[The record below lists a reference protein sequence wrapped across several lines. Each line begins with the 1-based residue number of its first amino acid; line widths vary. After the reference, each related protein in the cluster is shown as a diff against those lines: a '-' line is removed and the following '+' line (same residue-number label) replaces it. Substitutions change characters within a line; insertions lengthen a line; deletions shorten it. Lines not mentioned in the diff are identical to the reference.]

1 MVDEQGVASW
11 CAAQGFA
18 ATQVISLGSQAS
30 GRTYYRALTQDQS
43 RVVMHTPLEDKP
55 AEIGGDVGGD
65 ELPFRRVRT
74 WLEAQDIPVPIEYVW
89 DPVARLLMMEDLG
102 DETLE
107 DALSHRT
114 QGDLYGE
121 AVDLLALLHERTKDA
136 GADDL
141 PGLAKRFDA
150 KFLRWELDHFREY
163 LIDARQG
170 SMEPEKRAQLD
181 PILQRLAE
189 EVAAIPEGFVHRD
202 YQSRN
207 LMASPRGLVVIDFQD
222 ALRGPFLY
230 DLVALLRD
238 SYVEVPE
245 PLLSE
250 LLERYRTQRSSMPDA
265 ATFRRWFDL
274 QSLQRKLKDS
284 GRFVYIDQVRGNPS
298 FLKHIPLSLKYVDEA
313 FDRLPE
319 YADLRR
325 LIAPLVPEL
334 RVV

>member
-1 MVDEQGVASW
+1 MVDENVVATWCLEQG
-11 CAAQGFA
+11 CADAKV
-18 ATQVISLGSQAS
+18 TCLGSQAS
-30 GRTYYRALTQDQS
+30 GRTYYRARFGGES
-43 RVVMHTPLEDKP
+43 RVIMHTPLEDKP
-55 AEIGGDVGGD
+55 AEIGGDTGGD
-65 ELPFRRVRT
+65 ELPFRRVRS

-89 DPVARLLMMEDLG
+89 DPQARLLMIEDLG

-107 DALSHRT
+107 DALAHRT
-114 QGDLYGE
+114 QADIYGE
-121 AVDLLALLHERTKDA
+121 AVDLLARLHERTKDA
-136 GADDL
+136 GPDDL

-170 SMEPEKRAQLD
+170 PMPSDQRAEID

-189 EVAAIPEGFVHRD
+189 EVAAIPVGFVHRD

-207 LMASPRGLVVIDFQD
+207 LMAAPRGLVVIDFQD

-250 LLERYRTQRSSMPDA
+250 LLERYRRQRSDMPDA
-265 ATFRRWFDL
+265 GTFRRWFDL

-284 GRFVYIDQVRGNPS
+284 GRFVYIDQVRKNPS
-298 FLKHIPLSLKYVDEA
+298 FLEHIPLSLTYVDEA

-334 RVV
+334 RSF

>member
-30 GRTYYRALTQDQS
+30 GRTYYRALGQDQS
-43 RVVMHTPLEDKP
+43 RVIMHTPLEDKP

-89 DPVARLLMMEDLG
+89 DPAERLLMIEDLG

-107 DALSHRT
+107 DALSHRS
-114 QGDLYGE
+114 QKDIYGE

-136 GADDL
+136 DAEDL
-141 PGLAKRFDA
+141 PGLAQRFDA

-163 LIDARQG
+163 LIDARHG
-170 SMEPEKRAQLD
+170 AMSTELRDQLD

-207 LMASPRGLVVIDFQD
+207 LMASPRGLVVSIFKT
-222 ALRGPFLY
+222 
-230 DLVALLRD
+230 
-238 SYVEVPE
+238 
-245 PLLSE
+245 
-250 LLERYRTQRSSMPDA
+250 RYEA
-265 ATFRRWFDL
+265 
-274 QSLQRKLKDS
+274 
-284 GRFVYIDQVRGNPS
+284 PS
-298 FLKHIPLSLKYVDEA
+298 CTI
-313 FDRLPE
+313 
-319 YADLRR
+319 
-325 LIAPLVPEL
+325 
-334 RVV
+334 